1 MIIRSLSF
9 KKNEEDLAN
18 EYDNNGKSEFAKSAM
33 KFYLTNKDKIII
45 NSLNELVSLFGNN
58 QNSQNSHKQ
67 PSNSIK
73 KMLR

>member
-58 QNSQNSHKQ
+58 QNNHKQ